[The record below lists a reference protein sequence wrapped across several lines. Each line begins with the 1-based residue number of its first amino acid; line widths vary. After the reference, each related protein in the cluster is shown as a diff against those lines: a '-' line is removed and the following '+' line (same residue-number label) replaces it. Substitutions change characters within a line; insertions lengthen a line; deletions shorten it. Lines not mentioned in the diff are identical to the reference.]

1 MFNMFKKEEQKEVY
15 DEQDE
20 FIEEEDIGIL
30 IHYTSV
36 AVYMYLCSDGRIE
49 NDDVLMDAAGR
60 EIIVQGNTI
69 SIIVESPKEITE
81 IIEQYGLNNI
91 NLPLFTIDVTL
102 Y

>member
-1 MFNMFKKEEQKEVY
+1 MFKKEERKEIY
-15 DEQDE
+15 YEQDE
-20 FIEEEDIGIL
+20 FNEEEEIGIL

-36 AVYMYLCSDGRIE
+36 AVYMYLCLDGRIE
-49 NDDVLMDAAGR
+49 NEDVLNDAAGR

-69 SIIVESPKEITE
+69 SIVVESPKEITE
-81 IIEQYGLNNI
+81 IIEQYGLNNM

>member
-1 MFNMFKKEEQKEVY
+1 MFSMFKKEERKEIY
-15 DEQDE
+15 YEQDE
-20 FIEEEDIGIL
+20 FNEEEEIGIL

-36 AVYMYLCSDGRIE
+36 AVYMYLCLDGRIE
-49 NDDVLMDAAGR
+49 NEDVLNDAAGR

-69 SIIVESPKEITE
+69 SIVVESPKEITE
-81 IIEQYGLNNI
+81 IIEQYGLNNM

>member
-1 MFNMFKKEEQKEVY
+1 MFKMFKKEEQEEVY

-20 FIEEEDIGIL
+20 FIEEDEIGIL
-30 IHYTSV
+30 LHYTSA

-49 NDDVLMDAAGR
+49 NDDILLDVAGR
-60 EIIVQGNTI
+60 EIIVQGNSV
-69 SIIVESPKEITE
+69 SIVVERPTEIPE

-91 NLPLFTIDVTL
+91 NLPLYTIDVTL